1 MTLWI
6 GILAGCLGCYLFKL
20 AGLSVPRSL
29 LERPRVQ
36 RVATLLPVVLLSALI
51 AVQTFSTG
59 SSLVLDARAAG
70 LAVAGVAVWRRW
82 PFLVVVA
89 LAACT
94 TALLRMWAP
103 GS

>member
-1 MTLWI
+1 MSLWI
-6 GILAGCLGCYLFKL
+6 GILVGCVGCYALKL
-20 AGLSVPRSL
+20 AGLSVPRAV
-29 LERPRVQ
+29 LERPVVH

-51 AVQTFSTG
+51 AVQTFSLG
-59 SSLVLDARAAG
+59 STLVLDARAAG

-89 LAACT
+89 LAAVT
-94 TALLRMWAP
+94 TALVRMWVP